1 MLAYLCATALL
12 ILPGFVACPSPQVIR
27 HPYHK
32 IIIKI
37 IIRHP
42 YHKTPIFTA
51 PPTSVCFQFCLPQLS
66 FLTPCKHT
74 PAPLGT
80 SLCSQIYPTAL
91 LPDTLHT
98 CRAPLLGTAALGCS
112 ASNSPGARAVA
123 RCCHQPA
130 SSGRARAAPCR
141 TWTWT
146 KRWAAKHCHQ
156 PTSSDRAR
164 AACKTGM
171 RMWVMILVR
180 RRARRTRSSL
190 LQALQPPPLTLPAPL
205 VSGASVRAHMH
216 VCVSVKLSACR
227 PQTPKLPPRL
237 HCRPTGA

>member
-1 MLAYLCATALL
+1 MQTHSCTTGDLLMLPN
-12 ILPGFVACPSPQVIR
+12 LPDA
-27 HPYHK
+27 
-32 IIIKI
+32 
-37 IIRHP
+37 
-42 YHKTPIFTA
+42 
-51 PPTSVCFQFCLPQLS
+51 
-66 FLTPCKHT
+66 
-74 PAPLGT
+74 
-80 SLCSQIYPTAL
+80 AL

-98 CRAPLLGTAALGCS
+98 CRAPLLGTAALGCL

-123 RCCHQPA
+123 RCRHQPA

-141 TWTWT
+141 TGMRPMCSAG
-146 KRWAAKHCHQ
+146 KCCHRQ
-156 PTSSDRAR
+156 RTSSDRAR

-180 RRARRTRSSL
+180 RQARRTRSSL